1 MTSATKIFGDWGS
14 TRFRLWQIHDGK
26 VTGSVELPGL
36 LAQQGEPR
44 AVLHTALAKLGG
56 NTGRV
61 LVCGMAGARGG
72 LAQVPYLPCPATPE
86 DIAQA
91 VARIDIDG
99 CEVAIVPGLSF
110 SAPDGYCD
118 VMRGEETQVI
128 GAADLCGGED
138 ATFILPGTHAKWVA
152 WRNGRMVQF
161 ATAMTGEMNALLAS
175 SSLLDGPLAPSSTID
190 EDGFAE
196 GLARNDEDLPLTAL
210 LFAARSMRM
219 TGQRSDEWARGYISG
234 LLIGH
239 EVARMLRLRW
249 IAQNPPVLVA
259 AGQLAR
265 CYEQALARFG
275 AKARLLDPERC
286 AIVGLERIDAL
297 T

>member
-1 MTSATKIFGDWGS
+1 MMSGTKIFGDWGS
-14 TRFRLWQIHDGK
+14 TRFRLWRIEDGK
-26 VTGSVELPGL
+26 AAGSVVLPGL
-36 LAQQGEPR
+36 LAQKGGPQAMLRE
-44 AVLHTALAKLGG
+44 ALQELGSSA
-56 NTGRV
+56 TRI

-72 LAQVPYLPCPATPE
+72 LAEVPYLPCPATPE

-91 VARIDIDG
+91 VARVDSDG
-99 CEVAIVPGLSF
+99 CEVVIVPGLSF
-110 SAPDGYCD
+110 SNLDGYCD

-128 GAADLCGGED
+128 GAANLCGGED

-152 WRNGRMVQF
+152 WRDGRMVQF
-161 ATAMTGEMNALLAS
+161 ATAMTGEMNALLGS
-175 SSLLDGPLAPSSTID
+175 SSLLGEPLAPSATID
-190 EDGFAE
+190 QDGFAE
-196 GLARNDEDLPLTAL
+196 GLARSDSDQPLTAL

-219 TGQRSDEWARGYISG
+219 TGQRSHEWARGYISG

-239 EVARMLRLRW
+239 EVARMQRLRW

-265 CYEQALARFG
+265 CYEQALAQVG
-275 AKARLLDPERC
+275 AEARLLDPERC
-286 AIVGLERIDAL
+286 AIVGLEQIDAL